1 MKRFLFLTVFCGFLA
16 LLCAENAITVYKDG
30 SEFFVKSR
38 FSETEDLIIQN
49 WRYANERAYLVKRG
63 TPIQNY
69 KQGII
74 LHASS
79 DDYPAS
85 TPLGAYG
92 ILSGNH
98 GSAYARLLH
107 IPGHGLTVKDLGGVI
122 KEKNG
127 TTYIIMQITGKDH
140 ILIHPE
146 GRNNTVSH
154 GFVRH
159 TKAQLFYKGKE
170 LPFKSS
176 TMQQLYPMNRITSWQ
191 LLADGVTPVPEKK
204 EIKCRFL
211 DFIFVHDVLDPY
223 HVVQSVKNAPGRKPL
238 PEWSGSHNM
247 LFVNSSALKKRY
259 ASFMKLPALATFSN
273 RMRFEAGNVNVN
285 YRKAVYHVPL
295 SVVRNLDIMFM
306 WNGSIANQKRQKF
319 YIPKVKPIV
328 LTERGT
334 KKKITIDFSTAPDLP
349 RKLDVSYVISKKDL
363 AVQTDMPD
371 RYIRI
376 SGNEKFRYGIALGYS
391 LFMGH
396 TAKGKFPGERPSLY
410 HLYRTHK
417 MYPHSYM
424 LYNVKPGRTVETVA
438 YRQYFDP
445 QREPDATNFY
455 WHHQGK
461 SLVVYLDFHKELK
474 NKIVKLPE
482 EAAGKKIT
490 VLEKTPALTLH
501 TGDTVPATGI
511 KLDNAAKHGYLVL
524 KLD

>member
-30 SEFFVKSR
+30 SEFFVKCR
-38 FSETEDLIIQN
+38 FSATEDLIIHT
-49 WRYANERAYLVKRG
+49 WRYANEKSYIVKRG

-69 KQGII
+69 KQGVI
-74 LHASS
+74 LHSAS

-85 TPLGAYG
+85 TPLGEFG

-107 IPGHGLTVKDLGGVI
+107 IPNHGLTVKDLGGAV

-127 TTYIIMQITGKDH
+127 TAYIIMQITGKDH

-159 TKAQLFYKGKE
+159 SRAPLFYKGKA

-176 TMQQLYPMNRITSWQ
+176 KMQQLYPMNRITAWQ

-211 DFIFVHDVLDPY
+211 DFIFVHDVLNPY
-223 HVVQSVKNAPGRKPL
+223 HVVQSVKNAPGKKPL
-238 PEWSGSHNM
+238 PEWSGKHNM
-247 LFVNSSALKKRY
+247 IFVNSEALKKQY

-273 RMRFEAGNVNVN
+273 RMRFEDGCVNVN

-295 SVVRNLDIMFM
+295 STVRNLDIMFM
-306 WNGSIANQKRQKF
+306 WTSSIAQQKQQKF
-319 YIPKVKPIV
+319 YIPKLKPID
-328 LTERGT
+328 LTERST

-349 RKLDVSYVISKKDL
+349 RKLNVSYVISKKDL
-363 AVQTDMPD
+363 ISQADMPD

-376 SGNEKFRYGIALGYS
+376 SGDEKFRYGIALGYS

-396 TAKGKFPGERPSLY
+396 TAKGKSPGERPSFY

-417 MYPHSYM
+417 MYPHSYT
-424 LYNVKPGRTVETVA
+424 LYNIKPGRTVETVA

-445 QREPDATNFY
+445 QREPDATSFY

-461 SLVVYLDFHKELK
+461 SLIVYLDFHKVLK
-474 NKIVKLPE
+474 NKTVKLPE
-482 EAAGKKIT
+482 AATGKKIT
-490 VLEKTPALTLH
+490 ILEKTPALVLH
-501 TGDTVPATGI
+501 TGDTVPAAGI
-511 KLDNAAKHGYLVL
+511 KLDNTAKHGYLVL